1 MPAGGQ
7 GCNPLSSIPLD
18 FQSHRE
24 EPAIQRADVNEL
36 PHFLWATLY
45 FLSSRLLVCLPRA
58 SHNPPGRLVPW
69 MQQLKSGPP
78 HSANSCRFPYIKNFR
93 DRILLCPK
101 PTGSSTLSWR
111 AGLRCAQTRLILEP
125 SPHCRR
131 RFARSRGNVRLRAGG
146 MVTGR
151 SRSRGVGGLS
161 VIALCLAVSLSLP
174 LLSKTSTADP
184 CIVNDAFGDPINICP
199 VAGQETVN
207 VTING
212 TNYTGEIAPYPA
224 FGAQT
229 PATFMLRR
237 LACLLACCCMPVI
250 YMMPRRHQGKG

>member
-1 MPAGGQ
+1 MLTAAAAATARPLRGVNSPHCVAEAFGRGEGRGVNAALLGVVEFDCCRNAGVKAREQAMPAGGQ

-78 HSANSCRFPYIKNFR
+78 HSANSCRFQYIKNFR

-111 AGLRCAQTRLILEP
+111 AGLRCAQTRL
-125 SPHCRR
+125 
-131 RFARSRGNVRLRAGG
+131 
-146 MVTGR
+146 
-151 SRSRGVGGLS
+151 VG
-161 VIALCLAVSLSLP
+161 
-174 LLSKTSTADP
+174 
-184 CIVNDAFGDPINICP
+184 
-199 VAGQETVN
+199 
-207 VTING
+207 
-212 TNYTGEIAPYPA
+212 
-224 FGAQT
+224 
-229 PATFMLRR
+229 
-237 LACLLACCCMPVI
+237 
-250 YMMPRRHQGKG
+250 